1 MSAKKAVDYAG
12 IVRKNQAAMQRQV
25 TGQVTGV
32 SEPAAQSEAD
42 AVPAVKITDH
52 VSTVTVADDVH
63 NVSDGPT
70 INPVEAKPAGRQRKT
85 VAAPGARQGLQ
96 PGWTRATM
104 IVREDVLDVLK
115 DFAYTERLTLKEV
128 LDQALTAFADSIDK
142 TKLIHRK

>member
-1 MSAKKAVDYAG
+1 MSAKKSG
-12 IVRKNQAAMQRQV
+12 INYGALVQKNRQ
-25 TGQVTGV
+25 TMERQVTGV
-32 SEPAAQSEAD
+32 SGPAAQSD
-42 AVPAVKITDH
+42 AVPAVKIADH

-85 VAAPGARQGLQ
+85 VAEPGARQGLQ